1 MTQFHQ
7 IPLPQGKSALLAI
20 QISARAQRISL
31 RVVPGKG
38 CFDLV
43 VPQGVTLEKAIE
55 FAQSKVNWLVHRCE
69 ATTKKQPFAKGV
81 LIQFRGHGVIIETT
95 QQALRRVELTQNKL
109 IVWDIRSNI
118 DELVSDWLKHQAKQ
132 RFLELA
138 KEKAATIGKSFKNIK
153 IRDTKTRWGS
163 CSVRGNLNFSW
174 RLIMAPD
181 FVTDYIAAHEVA
193 HLAHMN
199 HSPDFWDTVAQLS
212 PNTKQAKDWLRE
224 YGASLHLLGGC

>member
-38 CFDLV
+38 YFDLV

-55 FAQSKVNWLVHRCE
+55 FAQSKVNWLAHRCE

-95 QQALRRVELTQNKL
+95 QQALRRVELTEDKL

-138 KEKAATIGKSFKNIK
+138 KEKAASIGKSFKNIK

-212 PNTKQAKDWLRE
+212 PNTKPAKDWLRE
-224 YGASLHLLGGC
+224 YGASLHLVGGC

>member
-55 FAQSKVNWLVHRCE
+55 FAQSKVNWLAHRCE

-95 QQALRRVELTQNKL
+95 QQALRRVELTEGKL

-224 YGASLHLLGGC
+224 YGASLHLVGGC

>member
-1 MTQFHQ
+1 MSNFHQ
-7 IPLPQGKSALLAI
+7 IHLPRGKSALLAI
-20 QISARAQRISL
+20 QISPRARRISL

-43 VPQGVTLEKAIE
+43 VPQGVATAKALE
-55 FAQSKVNWLVHRCE
+55 FAQSKAYWLASRCE
-69 ATTKKQPFAKGV
+69 IATKKQPFAKGM
-81 LIQFRGHGVIIETT
+81 LIQFRGNRITIETT
-95 QQALRRVELTQNKL
+95 QQALRRVELTQDKL
-109 IVWDIRSNI
+109 IVWDIRGNV

-132 RFLELA
+132 RFFELA
-138 KEKAATIGKSFKNIK
+138 NEKAAKLGKSFNNIK
-153 IRDTKTRWGS
+153 VRDTKTRWGS

-199 HSPDFWDTVAQLS
+199 HSPNFWDKVAQLS
-212 PNTKQAKDWLRE
+212 PNTKKAKDWLRE